1 MTRLSDNQTAKEVKS
16 GSRNLARLNCATS
29 VPVQCYPYNVS
40 EVCEP
45 REEES
50 VLTGDLDCVISQFCS
65 CIKGSVIAEFIFEI
79 GPLLYPF
86 SIEFRDLLLR
96 DIHATFGIPIPN
108 YNLVILSYTFVND
121 YYGLLRPP
129 SLSDRTAAYLS
140 SRCGT

>member
-1 MTRLSDNQTAKEVKS
+1 M
-16 GSRNLARLNCATS
+16 
-29 VPVQCYPYNVS
+29 S

-86 SIEFRDLLLR
+86 SIEFRDLHLR
-96 DIHATFGIPIPN
+96 DFHPTF
-108 YNLVILSYTFVND
+108 L
-121 YYGLLRPP
+121 
-129 SLSDRTAAYLS
+129 SLSPSTI
-140 SRCGT
+140 CE